1 MIDVSG
7 LVLWMTQSHD
17 YFEIGELN
25 IGEVVHLF
33 FRYVYDTTYIQQSTK
48 KIEDIYIVSICVDG
62 IAMEKL
68 NRGDNTSCL

>member
-7 LVLWMTQSHD
+7 LVLWMTESHY
-17 YFEIGELN
+17 YFEIGEVN

-33 FRYVYDTTYIQQSTK
+33 FRYVYDTTHSTINH
-48 KIEDIYIVSICVDG
+48 KIEDIYIGSICGDG
-62 IAMEKL
+62 TAMERL

>member
-25 IGEVVHLF
+25 IGEVEYLF
-33 FRYVYDTTYIQQSTK
+33 FQYVNDTTHST
-48 KIEDIYIVSICVDG
+48 INHI
-62 IAMEKL
+62 
-68 NRGDNTSCL
+68 N